1 MKGRSFKS
9 ATSKLA
15 RFSVVCY
22 GWLKRNACV
31 FCSNVKSEEALR
43 PMSVFLDCTFGRLPQ
58 TSQQALSNLTGTHG
72 LHSIQASLIMC
83 GMISGLKHAAMCKL
97 WPYCKPY
104 ILYFVFFMWDWN
116 VQNMQILYDFIF
128 VLAFGFIN
136 ICFCGCYHWY
146 YLSCLLLCSFSLFY
160 VKVISDNL
168 RKQYSASG
176 IYESWQFFCR

>member
-72 LHSIQASLIMC
+72 LHSIQASFIMC

-104 ILYFVFFMWDWN
+104 ILYFVFFHVRLKCAEHAN
-116 VQNMQILYDFIF
+116 IIRLYFHIGIW
-128 VLAFGFIN
+128 L
-136 ICFCGCYHWY
+136 YQY
-146 YLSCLLLCSFSLFY
+146 LLLWLLPLILSLLLAPMLF
-160 VKVISDNL
+160 
-168 RKQYSASG
+168 
-176 IYESWQFFCR
+176 